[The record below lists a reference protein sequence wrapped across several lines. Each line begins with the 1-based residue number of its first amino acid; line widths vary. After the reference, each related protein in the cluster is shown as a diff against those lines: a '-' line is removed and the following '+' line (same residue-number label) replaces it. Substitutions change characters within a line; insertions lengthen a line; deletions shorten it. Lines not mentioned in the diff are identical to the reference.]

1 MWSRSSGYRPDG
13 SVFSWKKVGS
23 AGDEDGLRVS
33 VTRDSCDGENRSIVG
48 LTPGMSRASARRLMP
63 WLGRGFVLICQGASK
78 LNGIGTLLQPNDQPV
93 LQCPHVS
100 ETSGETLAGLS
111 GTPRIA
117 AEGDDAFA

>member
-1 MWSRSSGYRPDG
+1 MS
-13 SVFSWKKVGS
+13 FSLS
-23 AGDEDGLRVS
+23 ACIR
-33 VTRDSCDGENRSIVG
+33 
-48 LTPGMSRASARRLMP
+48 PGMSGAPQRVGSMP
-63 WLGRGFVLICQGASK
+63 ELGLGPVLICQGACK

-100 ETSGETLAGLS
+100 ETSGEPLAAPS